1 MNVQL
6 KPNMGHTAILKLYL
20 LLLMF
25 FSVCSSLGGEDDKN
39 TS

>member
-6 KPNMGHTAILKLYL
+6 KPKWDTAILKLYL